1 MKRTVATYAA
11 VAFVFAPVFAQTGKP
26 AGGKMTDAERTYL
39 IEQLELS
46 KKNMLA
52 SISGLTEAQWR
63 FKPAPNVWSVAECAE
78 HLVLAEDYLFASSQ
92 EILKTPAVER
102 PPSSNAQVDHAL
114 VAGVLDRSKKAT
126 APEPITP
133 AGGKY
138 ATPAEA
144 AREFTTRRDKTIA
157 YAKTTQDDLRI
168 HAAPGP
174 LGTMDAYQFL
184 LLVASHAGRHT
195 LQIREVE
202 ANPDYPK
209 SSAKVVFP

>member
-1 MKRTVATYAA
+1 MGICA
-11 VAFVFAPVFAQTGKP
+11 VAAIAFAPVFAQANDGKLTP
-26 AGGKMTDAERTYL
+26 AERTYL
-39 IEQLELS
+39 VEQLELS

-52 SISGLTEAQWR
+52 SIDGLTEAQWR

-78 HLVLAEDYLFASSQ
+78 HLILAEDFLFKSMQ
-92 EILKTPAVER
+92 DILKTPAVAR
-102 PPSSNAQVDHAL
+102 PATSNSQVDHAL
-114 VAGVLDRSKKAT
+114 VAGVLDRSRKAT

-133 AGGKY
+133 SGGKF

-144 AREFTTRRDKTIA
+144 AREFTARRNKTIE

-174 LGTMDAYQFL
+174 LGTMDAYQFML
-184 LLVASHAGRHT
+184 LIAAHAGRHT

-202 ANPDYPK
+202 ANAGYPK
-209 SSAKVVFP
+209 VTAKVEFE

>member
-1 MKRTVATYAA
+1 MKALLAFCLLATP
-11 VAFVFAPVFAQTGKP
+11 VVTPVFAQTG
-26 AGGKMTDAERTYL
+26 GKLNEAERTYL

-78 HLVLAEDYLFASSQ
+78 HLVLAEDFLFKSTQ
-92 EILKTPAVER
+92 DILKSPAVER
-102 PPSSNAQVDHAL
+102 PTSSNSQMDHML
-114 VAGVLDRSKKAT
+114 VAGILDRSKKAT

-144 AREFTTRRDKTIA
+144 AREFTVRRDKTLG
-157 YAKTTQDDLRI
+157 YVKFTQDDLRV
-168 HAAPGP
+168 HTAPGP
-174 LGTMDAYQFL
+174 VGPMDAYQFL
-184 LLVASHAGRHT
+184 LLIASHAGRHT

-202 ANPDYPK
+202 ANPEYPK
-209 SSAKVVFP
+209 ATAKVVFQ